1 MPDLR
6 RLFTDDTAATT
17 HPGLRMAAV
26 PSPPRLRL
34 DPDTMDLL
42 RAGLGRYDMEV
53 RWMAHLD
60 ASGRLRLWRSWTG
73 NQIYE
78 VTVVQDAAGTG
89 VLSGLTVEQ
98 DPDRHRPEPS
108 AEPARFEAVLASV
121 VNELRSLRAGH
132 TPYGPAPGADP
143 EPPKWP

>member
-26 PSPPRLRL
+26 PSSPGLRL
-34 DPDTMDLL
+34 DPDTVDLL
-42 RAGLGRYDMEV
+42 RGGLGRYDMEV
-53 RWMAHLD
+53 RWIAHLD

-73 NQIYE
+73 YQVYE
-78 VTVVQDAAGTG
+78 VTVVAEADGSG

-98 DPDRHRPEPS
+98 DPDRHRGEPA

-121 VNELRSLRAGH
+121 VNELRRLRAGH
-132 TPYGPAPGADP
+132 TPYGPDPGADP
-143 EPPKWP
+143 LPAPWP